1 MYKGAP
7 MLYNHLLFDT
17 NIRKIKVVT
26 DIMIYIDIH
35 DEQKIYVQA
44 MPADN
49 FLYHQKHV
57 SEKQFWEL
65 ADYAIETA
73 KLCRKLALN
82 CEYSWDDSTT
92 KELIDIVYK
101 YNKNEIDKEKAE
113 KLITSW
119 GKNLEGIIT

>member
-1 MYKGAP
+1 
-7 MLYNHLLFDT
+7 MLYNRLFFDT

-26 DIMIYIDIH
+26 DIMIYIDIY
-35 DEQKIYVQA
+35 DEQKISVQA

-65 ADYAIETA
+65 TDYAMATA
-73 KLCRKLALN
+73 KLCRNLTLN
-82 CEYSWDDSTT
+82 CEYDWDDPIT
-92 KELIDIVYK
+92 KKLIDIVYK

-113 KLITSW
+113 KLITNW
-119 GKNLEGIIT
+119 GKFFLKEIE